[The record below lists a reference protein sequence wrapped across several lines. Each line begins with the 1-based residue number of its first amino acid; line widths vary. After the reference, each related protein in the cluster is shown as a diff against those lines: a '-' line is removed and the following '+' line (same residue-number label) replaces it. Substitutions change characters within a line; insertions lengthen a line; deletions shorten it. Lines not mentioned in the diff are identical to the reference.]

1 MKQQRKDGRETF
13 GLMVL
18 AHEAHAQVDIILGWQ
33 MNTRTRN
40 LRTVEE
46 DIRVTVSEV
55 ALKQPQGS

>member
-1 MKQQRKDGRETF
+1 MKLQRKDGRETF

-18 AHEAHAQVDIILGWQ
+18 AHEAHAQVDIILGWK

-46 DIRVTVSEV
+46 HIRVTVSEV
-55 ALKQPQGS
+55 AF